1 MHSRVFEISTTPI
14 DAKDQFNTSQLPEW
28 FFHTIADSGDDVP
41 DAEREGSLDWFVRRF
56 GDNCHRD
63 GDKVSFEPQ
72 MKTDY
77 FKKSHEAFL
86 SAASTLTKCSL
97 DEFSGVA
104 PQSEFFRALF
114 TLKSSFENQYSFYVY
129 NKEIDELITMDQWVR
144 NADLTQSYYIG
155 GIIDYHW

>member
-1 MHSRVFEISTTPI
+1 MHSRVFEISTSAI
-14 DAKDQFNTSQLPEW
+14 DVKDQFNTSQLPEW
-28 FFHTIADSGDDVP
+28 FFHTIADYGDDVL
-41 DAEREGSLDWFVRRF
+41 DAERESSLDWFVQRF
-56 GDNCHRD
+56 GGNCHRD
-63 GDKVSFEPQ
+63 GDKVSFVSQ

-77 FKKSHEAFL
+77 FKESHGAFL
-86 SAASTLTKCSL
+86 SAASTLTQCSL

-114 TLKSSFENQYSFYVY
+114 TLKSSFEDQYSFYVY